1 MKTVSYQFKNLI
13 LVLVVLALGI
23 PGWAQQT
30 RDQHPNA
37 SGLSATAQ
45 SIPGMSQAQREG
57 LKNPEQGTLV
67 YQTDNA
73 AGYYMNEGTP
83 EQPRWTPVTF
93 GGQMPAPEAVD
104 NGSRAPLSGERG
116 FLPPRL
122 TDAQMNAIAGPAEGL
137 LIYNYTQKKLC
148 VYSNSAWDCT
158 VFCKAPA
165 TPGAITGN
173 PPYCNYSNEIFSIAA
188 VSGAT
193 SYTWSYS
200 GNGTLTPSG
209 TSCTLYATS
218 AGTLSV
224 RANNVCGS
232 SGYTNLAITFPALL
246 TPGAITGN
254 SPYCANQ
261 TEYFTISPV
270 AGATS
275 YIWGTNVSGGTISGT
290 GTTGTFTGTSIGSTG
305 NVFVS
310 ALNACGYSGDESTL
324 EITISGP
331 PDSPGPITGTPPYCN
346 YTNEVFSIAPVSGA
360 TSYTWSYSGAG
371 TLTPSGT
378 SCTLNATSA
387 GTLSVRANGVCGS
400 SGYTNLAITF
410 PALLTPGAITGNSPY
425 CANQT
430 EDFTIAAVTGATS
443 YLWETF
449 VPGGTITGTGTT
461 GSFTGTTIGAS
472 GIVRV
477 AALNACGYSGDESTV
492 TITVGGPPAAPASIS
507 GSQIQCKGKTYTY
520 TCAAS
525 SGATSYTW
533 SYSGSGTPS
542 GTGTSAT
549 LAATGSGSLSV
560 CASDVCG
567 CSSTTQIGITAE
579 GVYNSTTKRCWED
592 RNMGATQVATS
603 STDALA
609 YGYLYQWG
617 RGNDGHQLRSSG
629 STTTLSSTD
638 SPGHNKFIVTSAD
651 PWDWRSP
658 SNSNLW
664 QGLSGINNPCPTGY
678 RLPTQLE
685 WMYEY
690 ENWSSAN
697 AAGAFASPL
706 KLTMGGR
713 RNINNIL
720 EDVGTYGNYWGS
732 TAVTGSFSHEVV
744 FLSNYVG
751 NQGTPRSYGHSV
763 RCIRDVTP

>member
-1 MKTVSYQFKNLI
+1 MKTVNYQFKNLI

-67 YQTDNA
+67 YQNDNA

-93 GGQMPAPEAVD
+93 GGQMPAPETTD
-104 NGSRAPLSGERG
+104 NGSKAPLSGERG

-165 TPGAITGN
+165 TPTMASWPGEVCNGVGTAYTINSVPNATSYTWTWTGGGSVAGNGTSATLTATSAGTLSCTATNSCGTSAAVSASIGVNTVPATPTMASWPGEVCNGVGTAYTINAVPNATSYTWTWTGGGSVTGN
-173 PPYCNYSNEIFSIAA
+173 GTSATLTATSAGTLSCTATNSCGTSAAVSASIGVNTVPATPTMSNWPGEVCSGVGTTYTIYA

-193 SYTWSYS
+193 SYTWSWTGAGS
-200 GNGTLTPSG
+200 VAGNGTSATLT
-209 TSCTLYATS
+209 ATG
-218 AGTLSV
+218 AGTLSCT
-224 RANNVCGS
+224 ANNSCGS
-232 SGYTNLAITFPALL
+232 SAARSASIGLVPLL
-246 TPGAITGN
+246 TPGAITGD

-290 GTTGTFTGTSIGSTG
+290 GTTGTFTGTSIGLTG

-324 EITISGP
+324 EIYMSGP
-331 PDSPGPITGTPPYCN
+331 P
-346 YTNEVFSIAPVSGA
+346 A
-360 TSYTWSYSGAG
+360 T
-371 TLTPSGT
+371 
-378 SCTLNATSA
+378 
-387 GTLSVRANGVCGS
+387 
-400 SGYTNLAITF
+400 
-410 PALLTPGAITGNSPY
+410 
-425 CANQT
+425 
-430 EDFTIAAVTGATS
+430 
-443 YLWETF
+443 
-449 VPGGTITGTGTT
+449 
-461 GSFTGTTIGAS
+461 
-472 GIVRV
+472 
-477 AALNACGYSGDESTV
+477 
-492 TITVGGPPAAPASIS
+492 PASIS
-507 GSQIQCKGKTYTY
+507 GSGIQCKGKTYTY

-525 SGATSYTW
+525 AGATSYTW

-579 GVYNSTTKRCWED
+579 GVYNSTTERCWED

-603 STDALA
+603 STDADA

-617 RGNDGHQLRSSG
+617 RGNDGHQSRTSAT
-629 STTTLSSTD
+629 TTTLSSTN
-638 SPGHNKFIVTSAD
+638 SPGHDKFITIISS
-651 PWDWRSP
+651 PGDWRDP
-658 SNSNLW
+658 RNDNLW
-664 QGLSGINNPCPTGY
+664 QGLTGINNPCPANY
-678 RLPTQLE
+678 RLPTKTE
-685 WMYEY
+685 FDAERVS
-690 ENWSSAN
+690 WSSQSST
-697 AAGAFASPL
+697 GAFASPL
-706 KLTMGGR
+706 KLTMAGFRGQETGLIGGT
-713 RNINNIL
+713 
-720 EDVGTYGNYWGS
+720 GSSGNYWNSTVSS
-732 TAVTGSFSHEVV
+732 TAASQLFFDSSGAS
-744 FLSNYVG
+744 LYDYVRASG
-751 NQGTPRSYGHSV
+751 ASV